1 VRDGVLPDHLRA
13 LGQVV
18 AMLPATLR
26 KRRAIQ
32 RGRRVP
38 LQRLDA
44 VMSPEPYAGDTLGER
59 ARSMAAA
66 AAPLLRRPR

>member
-1 VRDGVLPDHLRA
+1 MLPD
-13 LGQVV
+13 
-18 AMLPATLR
+18 TLR

-32 RGRRVP
+32 RGRRVG
-38 LQRLDA
+38 LVRRDA

-66 AAPLLRRPR
+66 AAPLLRRR